1 VDVGTNSSSYLLV
14 AGDVGST
21 VRVVVTASNGAGSQ
35 GATSAQTGVVAA
47 ASTST
52 VTTVSFSV
60 AASGD
65 DGYAFSKGAAYPPA
79 AAPDANTTG
88 PTVTMAR
95 RLTPNGYDVYAG
107 LLRFDT
113 SAIPDDATVTGVTF
127 RAQVMG
133 KVSADGRNLVGE
145 WYDPAGWPIDAGDY
159 ALNSSATALAAMSI
173 AQIVAGAQNDF
184 PLAAPASL
192 SKTGLSALRLFVDGG
207 QPTGDNYVQF
217 ASYDHATLTEPQ
229 LVVTYTR

>member
-1 VDVGTNSSSYLLV
+1 
-14 AGDVGST
+14 
-21 VRVVVTASNGAGSQ
+21 
-35 GATSAQTGVVAA
+35 
-47 ASTST
+47 
-52 VTTVSFSV
+52 
-60 AASGD
+60 
-65 DGYAFSKGAAYPPA
+65 
-79 AAPDANTTG
+79 
-88 PTVTMAR
+88 MAR

-159 ALNSSATALAAMSI
+159 ALNSSAMALAAMSI

-192 SKTGLSALRLFVDGG
+192 SKTGLTALRLFVDGG